1 MRKPVLALALCS
13 ATLCLTGAAYAAP
26 DAGPHGSRHGP
37 ASRAEAQARSDELFS
52 KLDVNGDG
60 VIDPKDRQA
69 REAERFA
76 MLDTDHNGALSP
88 QEFAA
93 GPGPRGPGGPGP
105 FAGKGPGPDAPLGPP
120 PIAMHGMHGM
130 RGMGGPGFGPG
141 PLAAEADSNKDGA
154 VSKAEFA
161 AFTLA
166 HFDEAD
172 ADHDGTLSKAE
183 RHAARKDRHEER
195 GGWRDHGPAGE

>member
-1 MRKPVLALALCS
+1 MRTPVLALALCS
-13 ATLCLTGAAYAAP
+13 AALGLTAAAYAAP
-26 DAGPHGSRHGP
+26 DAGPHGPHHGP
-37 ASRAEAQARSDELFS
+37 ASRAEAQARSNELFS

-60 VIDPKDRQA
+60 VLDPKDREA

-93 GPGPRGPGGPGP
+93 VPAHRGPGGPGP

-120 PIAMHGMHGM
+120 PMAMHGMHGM
-130 RGMGGPGFGPG
+130 RGMGVPGFGPG
-141 PLAAEADSNKDGA
+141 PLAADADANKDGA
-154 VSKAEFA
+154 VSKTEFE

-166 HFDEAD
+166 HFDKAD
-172 ADHDGTLSKAE
+172 ADHDGSLSQAE
-183 RHAARKDRHEER
+183 RHAAHKDRHEDR
-195 GGWRDHGPAGE
+195 GGRRDHGPAGE